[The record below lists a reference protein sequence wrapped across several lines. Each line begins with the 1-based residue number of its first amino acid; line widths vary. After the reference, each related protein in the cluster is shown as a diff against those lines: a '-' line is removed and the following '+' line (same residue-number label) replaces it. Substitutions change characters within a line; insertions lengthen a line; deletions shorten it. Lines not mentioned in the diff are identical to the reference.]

1 MNIKLVG
8 RMFAVIAIMY
18 CGGCNV
24 AGFIANPTAH
34 EKKVPAEY
42 NLRGSDQKIM
52 VYVDEG
58 RATRAGF
65 NFRAQ
70 LDEMIGIY
78 LTKRVRPRK
87 DVIVRYAGYLP
98 SRESA
103 IADDQ
108 ASPAQIGAEAGAD
121 MVLYVRIEK
130 FGLKEM
136 DTRGY
141 FNGSLATRSLL
152 IRTSDEQVLWPLD
165 KGGKIV
171 RINVPFEKDGSEKT
185 LNILARSTAHCIT
198 RYLYNCPGDEFRSG
212 YEQTEY
218 KLNEM

>member
-1 MNIKLVG
+1 MNIKLFS
-8 RMFAVIAIMY
+8 RMFAIVAIMY

-24 AGFIANPTAH
+24 AGFIANPTSH

-70 LDEMIGIY
+70 LDDMIRIY
-78 LTKRVRPRK
+78 LAKRVGLKK
-87 DVIVRYAGYLP
+87 DLFVQYGDYLP

-108 ASPAQIGAEAGAD
+108 ASPAQIGAKAGAD
-121 MVLYVRIEK
+121 IVLYVRIEK
-130 FGLKEM
+130 FVINQM
-136 DTRGY
+136 DEQGY

-152 IRTSDEQVLWPLD
+152 IRTSDDQVLWPLD

-171 RINVPFEKDGSEKT
+171 RVNVPFEKDGSEKT
-185 LNILARSTAHCIT
+185 LDILARSMAHCIT
-198 RYLYNCPGDEFRSG
+198 RYLYNCPGDEYRSG